1 MINLGCTNK
10 SLLAIFILLF
20 TIQLS
25 LLGQDHLTVKVKSGE
40 HINML
45 MERYLLKKYPCNK
58 LKFKSIN
65 NLKSNKILAN
75 AIYKLPIKVYKYNSK
90 SIRTTIGI
98 TDYEQAK
105 RIQKYNE
112 ALFHKKIRK
121 EDYRTGQKIL
131 WVPQHEVECKK
142 IYKNEEI
149 SSTAKGR
156 VFPIFGSEY
165 QYVPL
170 QSNKLKG
177 KVFYI
182 VSGHGG
188 PDPGA
193 VDRTKGWKMCED
205 EYAYDIALRLT
216 RNLISHGATAYMII
230 RDPNDGIRGGSQ
242 LKHDKDEYC
251 YRTSKIPPE
260 QKKRL
265 QQRSDAVNKLYAYH
279 KKRGVS
285 DDNQKTLA
293 IHIDSRTV
301 NKRIDL
307 FFYYHPNKKAGKKF
321 ATTLQQA
328 IKAEYGKHQKNR
340 NYTGTVK
347 SRDLFVLREMKTT
360 TAYIELG
367 NIKNKLDQQRFLKE
381 GNRQALANWLLNG
394 LMKASAVGSK

>member
-1 MINLGCTNK
+1 MINLGYTNK
-10 SLLAIFILLF
+10 TLLVTFILFF
-20 TIQLS
+20 TFQATLLS
-25 LLGQDHLTVKVKSGE
+25 QEYLTVKVKSGE

-45 MERYLLKKYPCNK
+45 MERYLLEKHACNK
-58 LKFKSIN
+58 AKFKSIN
-65 NLKSNKILAN
+65 NLKSDKILAN
-75 AIYKLPIKVYKYNSK
+75 FTYKLPIKVYKYNSK

-98 TDYEQAK
+98 TNYEHAK

-112 ALFHKKIRK
+112 ALFNKKIKK
-121 EDYRTGQKIL
+121 EDYRTGKKRL
-131 WVPQHEVECKK
+131 WVPNHEVECKK
-142 IYKNEEI
+142 VAKENEVT
-149 SSTAKGR
+149 STKGR

-170 QSNKLKG
+170 QSNKLRG

-216 RNLISHGATAYMII
+216 RNLIAHGATAYMII

-251 YRTSKIPPE
+251 YRTSKIPAE
-260 QKKRL
+260 QKPRL
-265 QQRSDAVNKLYAYH
+265 QQRCDAINTLYAYH
-279 KKRGVS
+279 KKRGVK
-285 DDNQKTLA
+285 DKDQKTVS
-293 IHIDSRTV
+293 IHIDSRSV
-301 NKRIDL
+301 DKRIDL
-307 FFYYHPNKKAGKKF
+307 FFYYHPDKKDGKKF

-347 SRDLFVLREMKTT
+347 SRDLFVLREVKTT

-367 NIKNKLDQQRFLKE
+367 NIKNSLDQQRFLKE
-381 GNRQALANWLLNG
+381 GNRQALANWLLTG
-394 LMKASAVGSK
+394 LMKASL

>member
-1 MINLGCTNK
+1 MINLGYTNK
-10 SLLAIFILLF
+10 TFLVIFTLLF
-20 TIQLS
+20 IAQVPLLS
-25 LLGQDHLTVKVKSGE
+25 QDYLTVKVKPGE

-45 MERYLLKKYPCNK
+45 MDRYLLKDYPCNK
-58 LKFKSIN
+58 SKFKSIN
-65 NLKSNKILAN
+65 NLKSDKILAN
-75 AIYKLPIKVYKYNSK
+75 TTYKLPIKVYKYNSK

-98 TDYEQAK
+98 TNYEHAK

-112 ALFHKKIRK
+112 ALFHKKIKK
-121 EDYRTGQKIL
+121 EDYRTGKKKL

-142 IYKNEEI
+142 TYKKEETA
-149 SSTAKGR
+149 STAKGR

-251 YRTSKIPPE
+251 YRTLKIPVE
-260 QKKRL
+260 QKLRL
-265 QQRSDAVNKLYAYH
+265 QQRSDAINKLYAYH

-285 DDNQKTLA
+285 DKNQKTVA
-293 IHIDSRTV
+293 IHIDSRSV

-307 FFYYHPNKKAGKKF
+307 FFYYHPDKKEGKKF

-328 IKAEYGKHQKNR
+328 IKSEYGKYQKNR
-340 NYTGTVK
+340 RYTGAVK
-347 SRDLFVLREMKTT
+347 SRDLFVLREVKTT

-381 GNRQALANWLLNG
+381 GNRQALANWLLTG
-394 LMKASAVGSK
+394 LMKASL